1 MNRYLILVKHSLPQV
16 RKDLP
21 AREWK
26 LSEDGRA
33 RAERLAEILKTHEID
48 FIAASAE
55 PKALE
60 TARIVADQCD
70 VNLEVVEGL
79 HEHERGTTHYLH
91 KSEFEAAVNKFF
103 EKPDSLVFGN
113 ETANQASERFSNA
126 IYSILSTHKNSKIAI
141 VAHGT
146 VISLFVSRLTG
157 QPGFQVWTELGLP
170 SLVILDLQSNVLIG
184 IENIL

>member
-1 MNRYLILVKHSLPQV
+1 MNRSLILVKHSLPEV

-21 AREWK
+21 AREWT
-26 LSEDGRA
+26 LSEEGRA
-33 RAERLAEILKTHEID
+33 RAERLAEVIKTHRID
-48 FIAASAE
+48 FLAASAE
-55 PKALE
+55 PKAME
-60 TARIVADQCD
+60 TARIIAEKCG
-70 VNLEVVEGL
+70 VNFEVFERL
-79 HEHERGTTHYLH
+79 HEHERSTSPYLH
-91 KSEFEAAVNKFF
+91 KSEFEAAIKKFF

-126 IYSILSTHKNSKIAI
+126 IYSILSMHKNSKIAI

-146 VISLFVSRLTG
+146 VISLFVAQLTG
-157 QPGFQVWTELGLP
+157 QPGFQLWTELGLP